1 MTDYTRIKFA
11 FARGARLQF
20 RRLQDEK
27 DWWYPSRTLSPDAVT
42 VEYRIHP
49 DDEHLQY
56 GPVSSALRE
65 MAENGMFCEIDIG
78 FAGLAVTGNV
88 CEAYDFAFASSTH
101 RSLWL
106 LILAEAL
113 ADEGM

>member
-65 MAENGMFCEIDIG
+65 
-78 FAGLAVTGNV
+78 
-88 CEAYDFAFASSTH
+88 SSPAQ
-101 RSLWL
+101 S
-106 LILAEAL
+106 
-113 ADEGM
+113 